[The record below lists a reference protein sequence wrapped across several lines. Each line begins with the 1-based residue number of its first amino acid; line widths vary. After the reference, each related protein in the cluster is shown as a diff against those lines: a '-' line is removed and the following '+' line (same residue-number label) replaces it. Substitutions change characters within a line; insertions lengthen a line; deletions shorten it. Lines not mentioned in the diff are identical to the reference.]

1 MQSFGG
7 PCFRPALSSRL
18 DFLVRDFGR
27 YCCVLARL
35 RPYRGGASEVP
46 SASAVGGGFVPTCS
60 QTLAAMSVTFVA
72 PFSNAGVAGIDQ
84 AGRVGSSTHAAL
96 HSAHALPWPPKTSAQ
111 SKLWRGILLSLLLLA
126 TIITIV
132 VNTIII

>member
-1 MQSFGG
+1 MQSFGS

-18 DFLVRDFGR
+18 DFLVRDFGC

-84 AGRVGSSTHAAL
+84 AGRVGSSTQRPFIAPMLYPGPQNLCAIE
-96 HSAHALPWPPKTSAQ
+96 ALPRHIS
-111 SKLWRGILLSLLLLA
+111 IIV
-126 TIITIV
+126 TISYYHYYCC
-132 VNTIII
+132 